1 MSHTESTEIE
11 PNYSDHEEN
20 EDFPDAKYPS
30 DRYKYSLQCSRANQ
44 TTKTDRSMSYNG
56 ERSRSSTAPIS
67 PPAENNRFRHLYSR
81 FKRRFSIS
89 KDYRTRTD
97 DVHPGLAVRLSEYK
111 SFSSSM
117 DDSNKHFQWPDFE
130 HVYDSIPH
138 CLLKALPGL
147 DSFSPEDDDDDD
159 YVIETIDFNTEEND
173 EQMKLF
179 EYCKRGRNFRRNA
192 LCQKLDKNHYHGQLD
207 TFIQQVMIEKLMRTW
222 T

>member
-1 MSHTESTEIE
+1 MSFTESTEIE
-11 PNYSDHEEN
+11 PNSSDHEEN
-20 EDFPDAKYPS
+20 EDFPDTKYPN
-30 DRYKYSLQCSRANQ
+30 DRYKYSLQCPRANQ
-44 TTKTDRSMSYNG
+44 ATKTDRSMSYNG
-56 ERSRSSTAPIS
+56 ERSQLSTTPIS
-67 PPAENNRFRHLYSR
+67 PPPENNRFRHLYTR

-97 DVHPGLAVRLSEYK
+97 DVHPGLAVRLSDYK

-117 DDSNKHFQWPDFE
+117 DDSNKEYQWPDFE
-130 HVYDSIPH
+130 KVYDSIPH

-147 DSFSPEDDDDDD
+147 DSFPPDDDDDD
-159 YVIETIDFNTEEND
+159 HEIETIDFNTEEND

-179 EYCKRGRNFRRNA
+179 EQCKRGTNFRRNA
-192 LCQKLDKNHYHGQLD
+192 LCQKLDKNQYHGQLD